1 MNVGHLLSRAAL
13 RFGDQVALIQDDDRQ
28 WSFNSLEKRSNQLAN
43 ALLGIGL
50 EKGDR
55 VAVLFGNEA
64 ISVEVYMALA
74 KSGLVRV
81 TLNHRETVVEH
92 AFKIHNSGCKA
103 LIFGQRTEKH
113 RILQISEAL
122 EGDQVKWLIG
132 AGSIDRNIIDYEAFL
147 GKASDQPPEI
157 DIRTNDIYRI
167 AYTGGTTGRP
177 KGVMLTHLNEM
188 VEISQLLF
196 DIVSPKPGDVMLHAA
211 PIAHGS
217 GAFVLPHLIRGA
229 VNLSMSKYDPE
240 EFCRLV
246 QTKKVTTT
254 FLVPTMIG
262 MLLESP
268 LKNYQLSSLHTVVYG
283 ASPMPVERITQ
294 AIERF
299 GPIFV
304 QLYGQTE
311 APMSITRLLKEEHI
325 IDGSENERK
334 RLGSAGT
341 EFTLS
346 HVRIVD
352 ENGDKVQNGS
362 AGEIVTSG
370 PHVMQGYWDNPKET
384 QKTIKSGWLHT
395 GDIGVMDERGFVYVL
410 DRRNDLII
418 TGGFNVY
425 PREVEEVLYNHPEVL
440 DAVVIG
446 VPDEKWGE
454 KIKAFVQTKKG
465 QREISADEVISFC
478 RKRLAGYKIPKKIE
492 FVSELPKSPAGKILR
507 RELKDR
513 EWKNYERRVH

>member
-1 MNVGHLLSRAAL
+1 MDVGHLLRRAAL
-13 RFGDQVALIQDDDRQ
+13 RFGDRLALIQDDGRQ
-28 WSFNSLEKRSNQLAN
+28 WSFKLLEKRSNQIAN

-50 EKGDR
+50 KKGDR

-81 TLNHRETVVEH
+81 TLNHRETATEH
-92 AFKIHNSGCKA
+92 AFKLQNAGCKA
-103 LIFGQRTEKH
+103 LIFGQGMDEN
-113 RILQISEAL
+113 RILHIRNALDRGQIR
-122 EGDQVKWLIG
+122 WLIG
-132 AGSIDRNIIDYEAFL
+132 SGDIDKNIIDYEDL
-147 GKASDQPPEI
+147 LEKSSDMAPKI
-157 DIRTNDIYRI
+157 DVRTNDLYRI

-177 KGVMLTHLNEM
+177 KGVMLTHLNEL

-217 GAFVLPHLIRGA
+217 GGFVLPHLIRGA
-229 VNLSMSKYDPE
+229 VNFSMSKYDPE

-246 QTKKVTTT
+246 QTKKVATT

-268 LKNYQLSSLHTVVYG
+268 LKNYQLTSLHTVVYG
-283 ASPMPVERITQ
+283 ASPMPVERVKQ

-299 GPIFV
+299 GTIFV
-304 QLYGQTE
+304 QLYGQSE

-325 IDGSENERK
+325 IDGSENETK
-334 RLGSAGT
+334 ILGSAGR

-352 ENGDKVQNGS
+352 ENDDEVQNGS
-362 AGEIVTSG
+362 IGEIVTSG
-370 PHVMQGYWDNPKET
+370 PHVMKGYWDNTEET
-384 QKTIKSGWLHT
+384 QKTLRGGWLHT
-395 GDIGVMDERGFVYVL
+395 GDVGVMDEEGFVYVL
-410 DRRNDLII
+410 DRKNDLII

-425 PREVEEVLYNHPEVL
+425 PREVEEVLYKHPAIL
-440 DAVVIG
+440 DAVIIG
-446 VPDEKWGE
+446 TPDKKWGE
-454 KIKAFVQTKKG
+454 KIKAFVQNKPG
-465 QREISADEVISFC
+465 AQEISIDDVISFC
-478 RKRLAGYKIPKKIE
+478 RDRIAGYKIPKTVE

-507 RELKDR
+507 RKLKDK
-513 EWKNYERRVH
+513 EWKKSKRRVN